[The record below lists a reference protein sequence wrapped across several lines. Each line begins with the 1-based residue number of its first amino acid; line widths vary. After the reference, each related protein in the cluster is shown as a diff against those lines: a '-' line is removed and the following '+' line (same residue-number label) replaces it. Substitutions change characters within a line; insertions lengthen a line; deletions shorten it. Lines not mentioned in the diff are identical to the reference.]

1 MEFQEKYYY
10 GGWKNCIRL
19 SNGRIELVATTDVG
33 PRIIR
38 FAEVNGKNLF
48 KEFKNQL
55 GLTGGDEWR
64 SYGGIRLWHGPEAFP
79 RSYYPDNFPVE
90 YFWDGKV
97 LKLSQETEKTT
108 GIKKEMEVKLNEKIN
123 HVKMTYRL
131 INNNLWD
138 IELAPWAIS
147 VMAEGTVG
155 IIPQEPYQ
163 PWEENFLPVRPL
175 TLWGYTKMQ
184 DPRWTWGDKY
194 ITLKQNPK
202 SNSKQKIG
210 VLNSAGW
217 IAGYNN
223 GEIFIK
229 RYGYVSDFEYPDF
242 GCNTEMYTDSDI
254 LELETL
260 GPLVIL
266 EPGAEVEYEEDVFYF
281 KGNIELNDDSI
292 DKNLI
297 PLIKET
303 DEFLSQAE

>member
-10 GGWKNCIRL
+10 GGWENCIRL
-19 SNGRIELVATTDVG
+19 SNGIIELVATTDVG

-38 FAEVNGKNLF
+38 FAGLNGQNLF
-48 KEFKNQL
+48 KEFKDQI
-55 GLTGGDEWR
+55 GQTGGSDWR
-64 SYGGIRLWHGPEAFP
+64 SYGGLRFWHGPEASP
-79 RSYYPDNFPVE
+79 RCYYPDNFPVQ
-90 YFWDGKV
+90 YFWDGKI

-108 GIKKEMEVKLNEKIN
+108 GIKKEIEIKLDENAN
-123 HVKMTYRL
+123 HAKMIYRL

-138 IELAPWAIS
+138 IELAPWAVS
-147 VMAEGTVG
+147 VMDEGTIG
-155 IIPQEPYQ
+155 IIPQEPFQ
-163 PWEENFLPVRPL
+163 SWEENFSPVRPL
-175 TLWGYTKMQ
+175 TLWAYTKMQ

-194 ITLKQNPK
+194 IVLKQNPK
-202 SNSKQKIG
+202 SNSRQKIG

-229 RYGYVSDFEYPDF
+229 RYGCDPDFEYPDF
-242 GCNTEMYTDSDI
+242 GCNTEIYTDQDI

-266 EPGAEVEYEEDVFYF
+266 EPGAEIEYTEDLFYY
-281 KGNIELNDDSI
+281 KKKIDNTDQSI
-292 DKNLI
+292 DDNLI

-303 DEFLSQAE
+303 DKFLKL